1 MTNPNPAYDF
11 IKATADTVQRIEREY
26 ATYLFKKK
34 VVPVIR
40 EQQQSPEQLGETE
53 TKYMN
58 TLFIKKKSMSA
69 DSYLQME
76 LDEIAMANAD
86 YAENPDKYQSK
97 RTMHGYPDEYRCN
110 YISQEKTHFKRC
122 SQKSMDG
129 EFYCSQHINTPN
141 KHLREYEKAVDALQ

>member
-26 ATYLFKKK
+26 ATYLFKKI
-34 VVPVIR
+34 VAPVIR
-40 EQQQSPEQLGETE
+40 DQLSEVE

-58 TLFIKKKSMSA
+58 TLFIKKKPMSA

-76 LDEIAMANAD
+76 LDEITMANAD
-86 YAENPDKYQSK
+86 YAEHPEKYPAK

-110 YISQEKTHFKRC
+110 YICQEKTHFKRC
-122 SQKSMDG
+122 SQKSMDD
-129 EFYCSQHINTPN
+129 EFYCAQHINTPN
-141 KHLREYEKAVDALQ
+141 KHLREYERAVDALQ